1 MRFPVGAIPPIPKDQ
16 FEMTSPAIT
25 GSATQ
30 NLKPLEIIAAYEKG
44 IEDLTAAV
52 SGLTA
57 DQVRAR
63 PIPGKWSTL
72 EVVCHVADCEQ
83 FFADR
88 IKRTIALER
97 PLLMSVDTDLYLGSL
112 NYQQHEIQEE
122 LELVAATRRQLARSL
137 RLLTTETWERAGV
150 HSEKGLM
157 TLHQLLAYPVKHL
170 HHHLAFIA
178 DKRAVLK

>member
-1 MRFPVGAIPPIPKDQ
+1 
-16 FEMTSPAIT
+16 MTSPAIV
-25 GSATQ
+25 GSAAQ
-30 NLKPLEIIAAYEKG
+30 NSTPSEIIAAYEKG
-44 IEDLTAAV
+44 IDDLVAAV

-97 PLLMSVDTDLYLGSL
+97 PLLMAVDTDLYLGSL

-122 LELVAATRRQLARSL
+122 LDLVAATRRQLARAL
-137 RLLTTETWERAGV
+137 RLLPTDSWERAGV
-150 HSEKGLM
+150 HSEKGIM

-170 HHHLAFIA
+170 NHHLAFIA
-178 DKRAVLK
+178 EKRAVLK

>member
-1 MRFPVGAIPPIPKDQ
+1 
-16 FEMTSPAIT
+16 MTSPAT
-25 GSATQ
+25 SGSAAQ
-30 NLKPLEIIAAYEKG
+30 NSTPTEIIAAYEKG
-44 IEDLTAAV
+44 IDDLVAAV

-137 RLLTTETWERAGV
+137 RLLTTESWERAGV

-157 TLHQLLAYPVKHL
+157 SLLQLTAYPVNHL
-170 HHHLAFIA
+170 NHHLKFIA
-178 DKRAVLK
+178 DKRAALE

>member
-1 MRFPVGAIPPIPKDQ
+1 
-16 FEMTSPAIT
+16 MTSPAT
-25 GSATQ
+25 SGSAAQ
-30 NLKPLEIIAAYEKG
+30 NSTPTEIIAAYEKG
-44 IEDLTAAV
+44 IDDLVAAV

-112 NYQQHEIQEE
+112 NYQQHEIHEE

-137 RLLTTETWERAGV
+137 RLLTTESWERAGV

-157 TLHQLLAYPVKHL
+157 SLLQLTAYPVNHL
-170 HHHLAFIA
+170 NHHLKFIA
-178 DKRAVLK
+178 DKRAALE